1 MGHSRLS
8 LEPSVLKIGVQE
20 EEDALVGSKCKECGR
35 YFFPQRK
42 WCAHCAEPT
51 TEVVELSKE
60 GTISSYSLMARK
72 QNYCLVELPYI
83 LGEVMMPEGILI
95 YSVINAKDPK
105 ELRMGQKARFGTTEI
120 KKDEKGNS
128 VMAYWFTP
136 VK

>member
-1 MGHSRLS
+1 MGNVRVS
-8 LEPSVLKIGVQE
+8 LESSVLKIGNQT
-20 EEDALVGSKCKECGR
+20 EEDALIGSRCRECGR

-42 WCAHCAEPT
+42 WCGHCAEPT

-60 GTISSYSLMARK
+60 GTISSYSLMTRK
-72 QNYCLVELPYI
+72 QNSCLVETPYF

-95 YSVINAKDPK
+95 YTVLNAKNEK
-105 ELRMGQKARFGTTEI
+105 EVKMGQKARFGTTEI